1 MIKSKISVSEQIAN
15 FISSKATPAVF
26 QLSGGMIAFISD
38 AVARLGHTKIINL
51 KHEQSAGFA
60 AEGIS
65 RVTGIPSV
73 VLATSGPGATNL
85 VTPIASC
92 FFDSTPVI
100 FITGQVHTNEIKKNK
115 LQRQNGF
122 QELNITE
129 LVSSIVKVSIK
140 VESATQ
146 VLGALETA
154 WSIAQEGRPGPVLID
169 IPIDVQQMDAVAE
182 SNYKVLGSL
191 PEKELLNKSIDTLKT
206 LLKQSKSPLI
216 LVGGGVRISK
226 SIQQFRNFIEISR
239 IPVVYSLMGKDVLPN
254 DHELNF
260 GFIGS
265 YGNRTANQSLMQSD
279 LLIVLGSRLD
289 IRQTGP
295 DIEDFTSGKRIFR
308 VDIDE
313 HELQGRLIAEFSYR
327 LDLNDFLKK
336 ILSANVSPYDSK
348 SIVLD
353 NIERKKRYQPFQEQS
368 IIEKYN
374 PNFIVE
380 IISELESNTEN
391 FVVDV
396 GQHQMWS
403 AQSLNIKANQR
414 FLTSGGLGAMG
425 FSLPTA
431 IGISSATNE
440 RTVVI
445 VGDGCAQLN
454 TNELETIKYY
464 NLPITIYIINN
475 MQHGMVAQFQ
485 EENLKS
491 NFIGTRFGYSVPD
504 FVKIAEAY
512 GIKALKVKNPEGLEL
527 MATIRNQTN
536 HGPLLFDILI
546 KQDYKALPKVGK
558 KVKLSDL

>member
-1 MIKSKISVSEQIAN
+1 MELKK
-15 FISSKATPAVF
+15 
-26 QLSGGMIAFISD
+26 MIAE
-38 AVARLGHTKIINL
+38 LEK
-51 KHEQSAGFA
+51 K
-60 AEGIS
+60 
-65 RVTGIPSV
+65 
-73 VLATSGPGATNL
+73 
-85 VTPIASC
+85 
-92 FFDSTPVI
+92 ST
-100 FITGQVHTNEIKKNK
+100 
-115 LQRQNGF
+115 
-122 QELNITE
+122 
-129 LVSSIVKVSIK
+129 
-140 VESATQ
+140 
-146 VLGALETA
+146 
-154 WSIAQEGRPGPVLID
+154 
-169 IPIDVQQMDAVAE
+169 
-182 SNYKVLGSL
+182 
-191 PEKELLNKSIDTLKT
+191 ELLNKSIDTLKT

-475 MQHGMVAQFQ
+475 MQHTLTLDLTKNEISF
-485 EENLKS
+485 LK
-491 NFIGTRFGYSVPD
+491 T
-504 FVKIAEAY
+504 IAENIRTQDNLATAEPAY
-512 GIKALKVKNPEGLEL
+512 IVYQLRPVLVNDDYSQNKK
-527 MATIRNQTN
+527 
-536 HGPLLFDILI
+536 PLII
-546 KQDYKALPKVGK
+546 
-558 KVKLSDL
+558 